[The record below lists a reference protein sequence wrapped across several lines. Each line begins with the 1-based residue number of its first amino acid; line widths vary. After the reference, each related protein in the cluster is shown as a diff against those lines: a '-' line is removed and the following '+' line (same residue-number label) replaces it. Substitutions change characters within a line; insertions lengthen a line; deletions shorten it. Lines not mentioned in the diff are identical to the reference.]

1 VVPQVS
7 NPRAAVLASAAAFC
21 LGVLLPLMMAPASKS
36 SPLLLA
42 MAAML
47 AFAAVLLSPPEREGL
62 QARLACWGSSS
73 VAQAGIALGALMAA
87 SILWAHDPGSSAQQF
102 LQFAVTVLSAL
113 ALCALFPPVAD
124 RRRLIWWLLAA
135 ALTAAV
141 VILDIKTGLN
151 LRKITGGRET
161 DYSYN
166 RAIVTLVVLLWPL
179 LALVAAERRRLLAL
193 PLVIVPAAVYIGE
206 SQTAVLGLLIGVA
219 VFPIAWLMP
228 RLTRWI
234 GLATVLF
241 VLAISPFAGTVAK
254 SVLGEKFHRA
264 FEASHS
270 GDRVDIWLSFEA
282 TARKRLIAGNGF
294 GSSLNLQN
302 AKVAREIAPERVT
315 LLGASH
321 PHNAFLQVWVELG
334 AAGALLAALLFFH
347 AFRWIGCADP
357 LLQPYL
363 LTWIAVACGIALVSH
378 GAWQAWWIAAIGAS
392 AAGFAA
398 VQRERLTQTASPKP
412 L

>member
-1 VVPQVS
+1 MPQAL
-7 NPRAAVLASAAAFC
+7 NARAAVLAAASSFC

-36 SPLLLA
+36 SPLFLA
-42 MAAML
+42 I
-47 AFAAVLLSPPEREGL
+47 AAVLALGAAFMAASDDGGLRPRLSGW
-62 QARLACWGSSS
+62 ARSPATWAGAALAALMAIS
-73 VAQAGIALGALMAA
+73 VSWAHNPAASAQQFAQFAVTALGAL
-87 SILWAHDPGSSAQQF
+87 
-102 LQFAVTVLSAL
+102 V
-113 ALCALFPPVAD
+113 LCAAFPLVAD
-124 RRRLIWWLLAA
+124 RRRLVCWLLAA
-135 ALTAAV
+135 ALTAAI
-141 VILDIKTGLN
+141 VIIDLKTGLN

-179 LALVAAERRRLLAL
+179 LALAAAERRLLFAL
-193 PLVIVPAAVYIGE
+193 PLVVIPAAVYVGE
-206 SQTAVLGLLIGVA
+206 SQTAVLGMLIGVA

-228 RLTRWI
+228 RLTRWL
-234 GLATVLF
+234 GLATVLV

-254 SVLGEKFHRA
+254 SVLGEKFHKA

-282 TARKRLIAGNGF
+282 AARQRPVLGSGF

-302 AKVAREIAPERVT
+302 APVAREIAPERVT

-321 PHNAFLQVWVELG
+321 PHNAFLQLWAELG
-334 AAGALLAALLFFH
+334 AAGALLAAALFFY
-347 AFRWIGCADP
+347 AFRAIGRADP

-363 LTWIAVACGIALVSH
+363 LTWIAVICGIALVSH

-398 VQRERLTQTASPKP
+398 VQRDRLTQTASPKP